1 MSNNAALMD
10 IGTTR
15 SEVGSYARKWLDF
28 MVEHHLDLAWEMT
41 KSETLEAVAQ
51 SVDDTAWEYR
61 ELLDAQYMKQNP
73 RPKTFEEIVK
83 WETTRMFYTDWQVMR
98 EKVLI
103 PITAA

>member
-1 MSNNAALMD
+1 MSNNAALTD

-28 MVEHHLDLAWEMT
+28 MVEHHPDLVWEMT

-51 SVDDTAWEYR
+51 SVDDTAWNYHD
-61 ELLDAQYMKQNP
+61 LLEKQYAEAHR

-83 WETTRMFYTDWQVMR
+83 WEYTRAFYVNGAVMR

-103 PITAA
+103 PITTA